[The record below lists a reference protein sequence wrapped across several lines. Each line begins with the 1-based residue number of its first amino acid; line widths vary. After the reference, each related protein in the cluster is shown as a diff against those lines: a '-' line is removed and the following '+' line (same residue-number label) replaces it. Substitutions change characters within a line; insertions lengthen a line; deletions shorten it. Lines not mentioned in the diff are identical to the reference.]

1 MASLFG
7 EGSSP
12 VTPSRSICLLPASVP
27 QPTLLCDQYHRVWG
41 SSSSEDKTPWSVLTG
56 DLQAAGRLGQL
67 PLAAGGVAWWSVPG
81 KQEAQG
87 RSPVPPNKNEWRE
100 RDGGGKGKGKR
111 IHFRLIITTPSEA
124 TQVSIIC
131 FYSCLCLQRVH

>member
-1 MASLFG
+1 MERGPPLSPQVDPSVYCQRLCPSLPF
-7 EGSSP
+7 S
-12 VTPSRSICLLPASVP
+12 VTSITESG
-27 QPTLLCDQYHRVWG
+27 G
-41 SSSSEDKTPWSVLTG
+41 SSSPEDKTPWSVLTG

-87 RSPVPPNKNEWRE
+87 RSLVPPNKNEWRE

-111 IHFRLIITTPSEA
+111 IHFLLIIATPSEA